1 MVEKLCPSMKIM
13 KNEEQVHKFSIVK
26 NGSFSIEKM
35 KFFSIRSGDLEISQ
49 FWHLAAHFICID

>member
-35 KFFSIRSGDLEISQ
+35 KFFSIKSGDLGIS
-49 FWHLAAHFICID
+49 